1 MLMSFIESEKTVR
14 VVYTDLFKRYNRC
27 MEIYI
32 LILLVVTVIGLLIG
46 LVMISQKLREL
57 KSSSAVELMKSD
69 VTELS
74 RNIQGLQQS
83 LGEKVETGNHAMQT
97 NMQKQLSESAKLISD
112 VTKQL
117 TKLDE
122 TNRRVVDV
130 ADELKTLQTVLQ
142 NPKQR
147 GVFGEYYLKSVL
159 ENVLPPNNFQM
170 QYKFKNGDIVDAVI
184 FLDKNKILP
193 IDSKFSLENYNRMIA
208 AKNKEEK
215 DRLLTKVKNDLKMRI
230 DETSKYILPNENTMD
245 FAFMFIPSESLYYD
259 LLVSNVGTGSSSRDL
274 IEYAFRDKKVIV
286 VSPTSFMAYLQTVL
300 QGLRSLQIEEQA
312 KDIQKRVG
320 QLSSHLQKFD
330 EYMGKLGRSLETTV
344 NQYNNAHK
352 ELGKVD
358 KDMIKISDTE
368 PAIKQIEIEKPKQDL

>member
-1 MLMSFIESEKTVR
+1 MENFI
-14 VVYTDLFKRYNRC
+14 
-27 MEIYI
+27 I
-32 LILLVVTVIGLLIG
+32 ILLIVIALGLAFALYII
-46 LVMISQKLREL
+46 MQKLKDL
-57 KSSSAVELMKSD
+57 KSSSAVELMKTD
-69 VTELS
+69 VTELT
-74 RNIQGLQQS
+74 RNIQGLQQT
-83 LGEKVETGNHAMQT
+83 LGEKVDTGNHAMQT

-170 QYKFKNGDIVDAVI
+170 QYKFKNGEIVDAVI

-193 IDSKFSLENYNRMIA
+193 IDSKFSLENYNRMVA

-215 DRLLTKVKNDLKMRI
+215 DKLLTKVKNDLKMRI

-259 LLVSNVGTGSSSRDL
+259 LLVSNVGAGSSSRDL